1 MDRLSVVM
9 TLEALDPTDFASI
22 VASIPDAFRHVSR
35 HGTIPEKAAELLGWT
50 ESPPGPGLDAIR
62 RRLTPWY
69 RLIIEKRLRE
79 LNPTDFALIVADI
92 EASIPDESRVVSGL
106 DQVRRQGTIPEK
118 AAELVRW
125 AESPTGLGLDA
136 IWTALELLRNRQCPY
151 RGLEFFDEAHSRFFF
166 GREAL
171 TKRLLDA
178 LRPAPGPG
186 RENRFLAIIGPSGC
200 GKSSLARAGLVHALR
215 QGGIDDSRQWR
226 IVKLRP
232 GYHPA
237 AGLVHALS
245 DLEGG
250 VSVIQDTCILQHIK
264 IEEFGNDKKSL
275 HLFTRRCL
283 RDAAP
288 TCRLV
293 LLVDQFEEVFTLCQ
307 DDAERKVLIDNLL
320 YAATDPD
327 GQTIIVLTLR
337 ADFYGSSASYPDPA
351 LRTALAGH
359 QELVGPMTEDE
370 LRQAIE
376 RPVQV
381 DNFEFGLVDMLLHDV
396 RQQPGAL
403 PLLQFALKEL
413 WLRCAGRQMTGAA
426 YKAMG
431 GLKGTLENR
440 ANEVFNSFTEPEQ
453 DLCRRI
459 FLRLINPGEG
469 TEDTGRR
476 VPRAALTAIGDGTLM
491 VLQRLVEAR
500 LIIADRSQEEDYVE
514 VAHVALISGWTKLRQ
529 WINTDRASLL
539 THHRLTDAARE
550 WENNGSDPGF
560 LYRGARLAVAR
571 EWAAANPRVL
581 DPLEDMFL
589 AASVKEKR
597 RPALHFTLLMG
608 IAVVILLLVT
618 VAAFQFA
625 QSLAKE
631 LADSHLRDLVYVAQG
646 VASTVLW
653 ELERLSGPVL
663 EAANN
668 KDLRDLLKD
677 NKGKCPPNPEVCR
690 LIDAMIKNND
700 VQPWLKSHREEID
713 RLEKLLKEKLKDD
726 NKPRAQG
733 PLKGNA
739 VKQNGVQ
746 CWLQNYAEKIASK
759 SGKYL
764 SFESYYVVD
773 GVGTLV
779 ACWQRDYYVK
789 DKNGEP
795 QPYWHQDPEI
805 IGKNFP
811 FRDYFLGAM
820 RHRHEV
826 GRGSVHISQV
836 YQAVN
841 DGFHKFAI
849 SAPVHESESPDSPLL
864 GVVVVTIAT
873 HPKLSSFLPK
883 NEKVTVVLAG
893 RNDIDPLN
901 DHDTAPQQAG
911 YRILF
916 HPAYRD
922 RQAAVMID
930 NPKCLENVIKPP
942 FGQPK
947 IKPPDPPPGQ
957 PEIEPPDPPPGQP
970 EIEPPDPPP
979 GQPEIEPP
987 DPPPGQPEIEPPDP
1001 QGFPPEK
1008 AMDDYCDPLGEQPGK
1023 QYEQF
1028 RGRMLAGFAPV
1039 GNTEFA
1045 VIVQQRY
1052 DQAIKPGHTLARNL
1066 VLWGGIALSLSTIIT
1081 GAAVWYGLKKLIP
1094 RPTTETKGPRPAAN
1108 LLHAIKYRE
1117 RKRGR
1122 S

>member
-62 RRLTPWY
+62 RRLMPRY
-69 RLIIEKRLRE
+69 GLIIEKRLRE

-118 AAELVRW
+118 AAQLVRW
-125 AESPTGLGLDA
+125 AESPPGPGLDA

-396 RQQPGAL
+396 RKQPGAL

-539 THHRLTDAARE
+539 THRRLTDAARE
-550 WENNGSDPGF
+550 WESNGRDPGF

-581 DPLEDMFL
+581 DPLEDRFL

-618 VAAFQFA
+618 VAAFQVA
-625 QSLAKE
+625 QSLANA
-631 LADSHLRDLVYVAQG
+631 LADSHLGDLVYAAQG

-677 NKGKCPPNPEVCR
+677 NKVKCPPNPKECR

-713 RLEKLLKEKLKDD
+713 GLEKLLKRKREEDL
-726 NKPRAQG
+726 PRAQG
-733 PLKGNA
+733 PPKGNA

-746 CWLQNYAEKIASK
+746 CWLQNYAEQIASK

-764 SFESYYVVD
+764 IFESYYVVD
-773 GVGTLV
+773 GVGTLL

-795 QPYWHQDPEI
+795 QPYWHQYPEI

-826 GRGSVHISQV
+826 GRDSVHISQV

-841 DGFHKFAI
+841 DGCYKFAI

-864 GVVVVTIAT
+864 GVVLVTIAT
-873 HPKLSSFLPK
+873 HPKLSSFLPN

-901 DHDTAPQQAG
+901 APQQAG

-916 HPAYRD
+916 HPKYLH
-922 RQAAVMID
+922 RQAAVVID
-930 NPKCLENVIKPP
+930 NTKCLENVIKRP
-942 FGQPK
+942 FRQPK
-947 IKPPDPPPGQ
+947 IK
-957 PEIEPPDPPPGQP
+957 
-970 EIEPPDPPP
+970 
-979 GQPEIEPP
+979 PP

-1008 AMDDYCDPLGEQPGK
+1008 AMDNDYCDPLGK

-1028 RGRMLAGFAPV
+1028 KGRMLAGFAPV

-1052 DQAIKPGHTLARNL
+1052 DQAIEPGHTLAWSL
-1066 VLWGGIALSLSTIIT
+1066 VQWGGIALTLSTIIT

-1094 RPTTETKGPRPAAN
+1094 SPGPTTETKGPRPAAN
-1108 LLHAIKYRE
+1108 LLHAIKYWCFA
-1117 RKRGR
+1117 K
-1122 S
+1122 SD

>member
-1 MDRLSVVM
+1 M
-9 TLEALDPTDFASI
+9 
-22 VASIPDAFRHVSR
+22 
-35 HGTIPEKAAELLGWT
+35 
-50 ESPPGPGLDAIR
+50 
-62 RRLTPWY
+62 

-106 DQVRRQGTIPEK
+106 DQVHRQGTIAEK

-136 IWTALELLRNRQCPY
+136 IWTALKLLRNGQCPY
-151 RGLEFFDEAHSRFFF
+151 RGLEFFDEAHSPFFF

-171 TKRLLDA
+171 TERLLDA

-215 QGGIDDSRQWR
+215 QGGIDDSKQWP
-226 IVKLRP
+226 IVILRP
-232 GYHPA
+232 GYHPVESLDVA
-237 AGLVHALS
+237 LAGL
-245 DLEGG
+245 EGRA
-250 VSVIQDTCILQHIK
+250 SLIQVTCNLLNIQK
-264 IEEFGNDKKSL
+264 FGNDKKSL
-275 HLFTRRCL
+275 HLFTRLCL

-376 RPVQV
+376 CPVQV

-476 VPRAALTAIGDGTLM
+476 VPRAALTATGDGTLM
-491 VLQRLVEAR
+491 VLHRLVEAR
-500 LIIADRSQEEDYVE
+500 LIIAARSQEEDYVE

-539 THHRLTDAARE
+539 THRRLTDAVRE
-550 WENNGSDPGF
+550 WESNGRDPGF
-560 LYRGARLAVAR
+560 LIRGARLAVAR
-571 EWAAANPRVL
+571 EWAAANPRLL
-581 DPLEDMFL
+581 DPLEERFL

-597 RPALHFTLLMG
+597 RPALHFTLLMVT
-608 IAVVILLLVT
+608 AVVILLLVT
-618 VAAFQFA
+618 AAAFHVA
-625 QSLAKE
+625 QSLANE
-631 LADSHLRDLVYVAQG
+631 LADSHLGDLVYAAQG
-646 VASTVLW
+646 AASTVLW
-653 ELERLSGPVL
+653 ELEGLSGPVL

-677 NKGKCPPNPEVCR
+677 NKVKCPPNPQECR

-700 VQPWLKSHREEID
+700 LQPWLKSHCKEING
-713 RLEKLLKEKLKDD
+713 LKKLLREG
-726 NKPRAQG
+726 NKPRAG
-733 PLKGNA
+733 PPKGNA

-746 CWLQNYAEKIASK
+746 CWLQNYAEKIALK

-764 SFESYYVVD
+764 YFESYYVVD
-773 GVGTLV
+773 GLGTLLD
-779 ACWQRDYYVK
+779 CWQRDYFK
-789 DKNGEP
+789 DKNGEL
-795 QPYWHQDPEI
+795 QPYWHHYPEI

-826 GRGSVHISQV
+826 GRDSVHISRV

-841 DGFHKFAI
+841 DRCYKFAI

-864 GVVVVTIAT
+864 GVVSVTIAT
-873 HPKLSSFLPK
+873 HAKLSLPPT
-883 NEKVTVVLAG
+883 NEKVKVVLVG

-901 DHDTAPQQAG
+901 DRNPAPKQAG
-911 YRILF
+911 YRILI
-916 HPAYRD
+916 HPAYCD
-922 RQAAVMID
+922 RHPAVEIE
-930 NPKCLENVIKPP
+930 NPKCLDNIIKPP
-942 FGQPK
+942 FR
-947 IKPPDPPPGQ
+947 
-957 PEIEPPDPPPGQP
+957 
-970 EIEPPDPPP
+970 
-979 GQPEIEPP
+979 QPEIEPP

-1008 AMDDYCDPLGEQPGK
+1008 AMDKDYYDPLGKQDK
-1023 QYEQF
+1023 QYK
-1028 RGRMLAGFAPV
+1028 GRMLAGFAPV

-1052 DQAIKPGHTLARNL
+1052 DQAIEPGHTQAWSL